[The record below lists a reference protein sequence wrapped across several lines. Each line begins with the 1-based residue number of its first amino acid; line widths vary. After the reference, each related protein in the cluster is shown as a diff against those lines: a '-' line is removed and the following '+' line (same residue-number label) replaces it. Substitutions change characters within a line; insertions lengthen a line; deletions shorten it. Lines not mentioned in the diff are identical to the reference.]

1 MARSRVLRILTSVMA
16 GGDFGRTGLLHR
28 MCVSCAVAIP
38 ADGVALVLPDTEGMV
53 GLVAATG
60 HRAGAVQELEAT
72 LTQGPARDAFRD
84 GRPVLQPQLRQTGPA
99 RWPEFGPAALDNG
112 IEAIFAFP
120 LHVGGIRLGVLALY
134 RTQAGVLTPV
144 QTGQA
149 LSYADAAVTLLL
161 HLQDQTP
168 PSFTLQTSLLDSGR
182 AEVHEATGMIAVMA
196 NVGITEG
203 LLMLL
208 MHASASQRSVVDV
221 AVDVVG
227 GVVHFAEDPRRDDD
241 APDADAS

>member
-1 MARSRVLRILTSVMA
+1 MARVRP
-16 GGDFGRTGLLHR
+16 GGPR
-28 MCVSCAVAIP
+28 
-38 ADGVALVLPDTEGMV
+38 
-53 GLVAATG
+53 
-60 HRAGAVQELEAT
+60 
-72 LTQGPARDAFRD
+72 
-84 GRPVLQPQLRQTGPA
+84 
-99 RWPEFGPAALDNG
+99 NG
-112 IEAIFAFP
+112 IEAIFTFP

-134 RTQAGVLTPV
+134 RTQAGDLTPI

-168 PSFTLQTSLLDSGR
+168 PWVTPQTSLLDSGR

-208 MHASASQRSVVDV
+208 MHAAVSQRSVVDV

-227 GVVHFAEDPRRDDD
+227 RVVHFAEDSREDDD
-241 APDADAS
+241 AQDAYAS